1 MQVNPKLNYICKMEV
16 NDAMVDK
23 LANLA
28 RLRFDASE
36 KEAIKNDMQKMI
48 QFVEKLNE
56 LDTTGVEPLLH
67 MSSNVNVLR
76 ADEVA
81 GSIPRKDGLKNA
93 AVHDEFFFKVP
104 KVIKK

>member
-1 MQVNPKLNYICKMEV
+1 MEV
-16 NDAMVDK
+16 NDALVDK

-28 RLRFDASE
+28 RLKFDASA
-36 KEAIKNDMQKMI
+36 KEEIKHDLQKMI

-56 LDTTGVEPLLH
+56 VDCTGVEPLLH

-76 ADEVA
+76 ADEVT
-81 GSIPRKDGLKNA
+81 GSISREEGLKNA
-93 AVHDEFFFKVP
+93 AIHDQQFFKVP